1 MRDEDRPTGLVRA
14 ILDLLADLDERGER
28 TGRGRWSSGRAD
40 VDYSVEIGGLDDF
53 SEASRLDEPGASAIT
68 TRTFDDE
75 VLVVA
80 DLPNVRSEDVSARV
94 APDDG
99 AVTIGIDGYVVE
111 RVPLDEEGWSVAD
124 VTVNNDVVEV
134 RLTRD

>member
-28 TGRGRWSSGRAD
+28 TGRGRWSGERAD

-53 SEASRLDEPGASAIT
+53 SEASRRDVPGASTIT

-75 VLVVA
+75 VVVVA

-99 AVTIGIDGYVVE
+99 VTIGIDGYVVE